1 MKLYSRTRS
10 YIIEGTIDNWRKI
23 GTQVLQLCEGRNFL
37 FVKTQILDVPNV
49 EKGNESER
57 EEGTKSRSVW

>member
-23 GTQVLQLCEGRNFL
+23 GTQVLQLCEGRNDSICENADFRRA
-37 FVKTQILDVPNV
+37 KRR
-49 EKGNESER
+49 KGQR
-57 EEGTKSRSVW
+57 E